1 MEKSPR
7 EQKTVFIFLVNFT
20 FPMLRQVPNIKVFP
34 GNSTFKLAIYDQFNQ
49 GTIHKSVS
57 NMKGKEEGLLTTE
70 PH

>member
-1 MEKSPR
+1 
-7 EQKTVFIFLVNFT
+7 
-20 FPMLRQVPNIKVFP
+20 MLRQVTNVKVFP

-70 PH
+70 HH